1 MSTLM
6 MFPIIFFAC
15 DGANTPATDAE
26 LHAKAEQLVK
36 SSILLDGHIDV
47 PYRLI
52 EKMEDVSKATEDG
65 NFDYPRAI
73 KGGLNV
79 PFMSIYI
86 PAENQKTPGASKK
99 VAEELIAMVDS
110 IIAAN
115 PDKFASA
122 GTPEQV
128 RRNFQQHLISL
139 PYGMENGAPIE
150 DDLANVAYFH
160 DKGVRYITLTHSK
173 MNQIC
178 DSSYDPHKGWNGL
191 SPFGRKVVAEMNRTG
206 IMVDISHV
214 SDSTFY
220 QVLRLSKVPV
230 ICSHSSLRHFTPGWE
245 RNVNDDMLQHL
256 AKNGGVI
263 QINFGSAFLSKEAN
277 EYDLTRRDYRT
288 KFMKENNI
296 SDSDDPRVEKEME
309 KFRDGAPY
317 PYATSDDVADHI
329 DRVVQLVGIDHVGI
343 GSDFDG
349 VGDSL
354 PTDLK
359 SVADYPTLVYKLL
372 KRGYSDADIKKVLG
386 ENVLAVW
393 QKVTD
398 YANAQQ

>member
-1 MSTLM
+1 M
-6 MFPIIFFAC
+6 
-15 DGANTPATDAE
+15 GA
-26 LHAKAEQLVK
+26 
-36 SSILLDGHIDV
+36 
-47 PYRLI
+47 
-52 EKMEDVSKATEDG
+52 
-65 NFDYPRAI
+65 
-73 KGGLNV
+73 
-79 PFMSIYI
+79 PFSM
-86 PAENQKTPGASKK
+86 
-99 VAEELIAMVDS
+99 
-110 IIAAN
+110 
-115 PDKFASA
+115 
-122 GTPEQV
+122 
-128 RRNFQQHLISL
+128 

-191 SPFGRKVVAEMNRTG
+191 SPFGREVVAEMNRTG

-245 RNVNDDMLQHL
+245 RNVSDDMLKHL
-256 AKNGGVI
+256 AENGGVI
-263 QINFGSAFLSKEAN
+263 QINFGSAFLSQKAN
-277 EYDLTRRDYRT
+277 EYDLARREHRT
-288 KFMKENNI
+288 KFMKDNNI
-296 SDSDDPRVEKEME
+296 TDNDDPRVQAEME
-309 KFRDGAPY
+309 TFRDGSPY
-317 PYATSDDVADHI
+317 PYASADDVADHI
-329 DRVVQLVGIDHVGI
+329 DRVAELVGIDHVGI

-386 ENVLAVW
+386 ENVLRVW

-398 YANAQQ
+398 YANAQK